1 MATKVLSNEFMQNI
15 ATEEA
20 WKELSMD
27 HFNDSEVP
35 EEDQLGDVLS
45 NCRRH
50 HPHRVQYRDIQR
62 EMELARTLKQ

>member
-1 MATKVLSNEFMQNI
+1 MKKDKDLLELLTFPSSG
-15 ATEEA
+15 EEVA
-20 WKELSMD
+20 
-27 HFNDSEVP
+27 